1 VFSAVF
7 ATNFSD
13 IIITFIATFPAII
26 TSIVMISKRMKR
38 VEGTVDSIHS
48 DIQTNHG
55 KKPFEYLEMIAD
67 VQKEQIDNKLD
78 MLENRRLLVEHAQM
92 LVEHTEHDSKN
103 FNELKELIL
112 ELNKESN

>member
-1 VFSAVF
+1 MFYGVF
-7 ATNFSD
+7 AAGFAD
-13 IIITFIATFPAII
+13 VLITFIATFPAII
-26 TSIVMISKRMKR
+26 TAIVMIMKRMNK
-38 VEGTVDSIHS
+38 VAGTVDSIHS

-67 VQKEQIDNKLD
+67 IQKEQLDNKLES
-78 MLENRRLLVEHAQM
+78 LENRRLLVEHAHM
-92 LVEHTEHDSKN
+92 LVEHTEHDTKN